1 MGVGAAAKMLQKIL
15 GVSQDGAI
23 GPQTL
28 TVINNYTGDLVDD
41 FLDAREARYA
51 EIVERD
57 SSQNVFLKGWLNR
70 VNALRDYIDTNN
82 DASFVKLW
90 DNALFNG
97 MSKDLMSTLR
107 SLFTTAT
114 KVGSP
119 VILDLDGDGVETT
132 SIADGGTYFDHD
144 GNGFAEQTGWAGA
157 DDGLLVMDRDG
168 NGTIDTG
175 KELFGDNTLLA
186 NGTKATNGFQALK
199 ELDSNNDNKIDINDA
214 AYSQLKIWQDADGD
228 GYTSEGELKTLSDAG
243 IASINTGYTNST
255 LVDSNGNEHKQV
267 GTFTRADGTVASAT
281 DVWFKMDKAYTIAN
295 EWLDVPADIAALPDM
310 QGYGNV
316 YDLQQAMVRDE
327 SGELK
332 SLIEQFAAATDVAA
346 RNNLMDQILFKWTG
360 SDTIDPNS
368 RGANID
374 ARKLAVLEKLFGEE
388 FRQQGYSP
396 NPGPNASMTLNLS
409 YRGISEMFYAQMMAQ
424 THLKDLYSKITYTWD
439 DATQSIKGDLS
450 AVITGIQS
458 QLDTNYETGKQ
469 TLSEFTRTLV
479 CGAGSQAKDMLDLD
493 NFRNSFSSYNK
504 EMSWNKNTIN
514 GTAGDNYL
522 AGSNLS
528 FLGSNDLP
536 SELSVLVDIDDTIY
550 GYDGNDYLSGN
561 AGNDTLDGG
570 TGNDTLSG
578 NAGNDTPCCLI

>member
-1 MGVGAAAKMLQKIL
+1 
-15 GVSQDGAI
+15 
-23 GPQTL
+23 
-28 TVINNYTGDLVDD
+28 
-41 FLDAREARYA
+41 
-51 EIVERD
+51 
-57 SSQNVFLKGWLNR
+57 
-70 VNALRDYIDTNN
+70 
-82 DASFVKLW
+82 
-90 DNALFNG
+90 
-97 MSKDLMSTLR
+97 
-107 SLFTTAT
+107 
-114 KVGSP
+114 
-119 VILDLDGDGVETT
+119 
-132 SIADGGTYFDHD
+132 
-144 GNGFAEQTGWAGA
+144 
-157 DDGLLVMDRDG
+157 
-168 NGTIDTG
+168 
-175 KELFGDNTLLA
+175 
-186 NGTKATNGFQALK
+186 
-199 ELDSNNDNKIDINDA
+199 
-214 AYSQLKIWQDADGD
+214 
-228 GYTSEGELKTLSDAG
+228 
-243 IASINTGYTNST
+243 
-255 LVDSNGNEHKQV
+255 
-267 GTFTRADGTVASAT
+267 
-281 DVWFKMDKAYTIAN
+281 MDKAYTIAN
-295 EWLDVPADIAALPDM
+295 EWLDVPADIAALPDL

-327 SGELK
+327 SGQLK
-332 SLIEQFAAATDVAA
+332 TLVEQFAAATDVAA

-536 SELSVLVDIDDTIY
+536 SELSVLVDIDDTMY
-550 GYDGNDYLSGN
+550 GYEGSDYLSGN
-561 AGNDTLDGG
+561 AGSDIIEGGSGIDVLYGG
-570 TGNDTLSG
+570 TGDDRIFGGNFGEMETLIAEGDTASNINEKGDLVSG
-578 NAGNDTPCCLI
+578 NDGNDLIYGSNKKDALFGGDGHDLLVGWKTNNIFKMAT